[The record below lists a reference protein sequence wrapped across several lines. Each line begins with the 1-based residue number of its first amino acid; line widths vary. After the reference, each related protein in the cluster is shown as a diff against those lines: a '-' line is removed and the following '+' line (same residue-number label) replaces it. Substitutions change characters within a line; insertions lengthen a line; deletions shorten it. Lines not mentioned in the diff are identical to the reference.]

1 MLRDDPGAW
10 LISRVGSLAMDWVPA
25 IRRHFLAAG
34 GREIN
39 SILGDPQALE
49 TAVRNMAAMAAPPAG
64 TCRLGSLDDPDAA
77 LDSRCRVIGVEGMRV
92 VDVIGRALCWER
104 VCQYDWMW
112 VAAVCLKQ

>member
-49 TAVRNMAAMAAPPAG
+49 TAVRNMAAMAAHPAG
-64 TCRLGSLDDPDAA
+64 TCRLGSLDDPDAV
-77 LDSRCRVIGVEGMRV
+77 LDSRCRVIGVEGLRV
-92 VDVIGRALCWER
+92 VDASIFPTLMRGGPDRKSTRLNSSH
-104 VCQYDWMW
+104 
-112 VAAVCLKQ
+112 